1 MVQPIDYL
9 GMLPQV
15 DLGQSL
21 LSGIQAGSALGAIRD
36 KRQADEQAK
45 AMQAQ
50 YSADL
55 EQTLANPTAQNF
67 AALTAKYPKQREAFK
82 QSWEILDKDQ
92 QDAEFGAG
100 AKVYSAL
107 RNGRPDA
114 ALQVLD
120 QQIAAMENT
129 GQDVSDLKN
138 IRAQIQRDPN
148 VAAGHVGL
156 VLSSVDPDRW
166 SKVATEMRASEQAPF
181 DLTEKQAK
189 AQKAAVDAKFAES
202 MAVQDLQKKGWE
214 IAKLQED
221 TEVSRQNSKIAA
233 INAQI
238 ARETKPDKIN
248 ELRQKMQ
255 GEQAKRDTAI
265 REKAAEIATARS
277 GIDNSLSVIDRL
289 IKNPELDNILGA
301 VEGGSFY
308 PGTLVGLVSPFS
320 DADKRADA
328 MADLENI
335 QSQSFLN
342 NLMDARAKG
351 ATFGDLTEKE
361 GDRLINYVRNL
372 SQKQSEGQFRS
383 NLSEVQRLLLK
394 SRSSLS
400 DRYGVPDVTPDTPAV
415 APSPNE
421 IDALL
426 QKYGS

>member
-55 EQTLANPTAQNF
+55 EQTLANPTARNF
-67 AALTAKYPKQREAFK
+67 AALTAKYPRQREAFK

-156 VLSSVDPDRW
+156 VLSSVDPERW
-166 SKVATEMRASEQAPF
+166 SKIATEMRASEQAPF

-202 MAVQDLQKKGWE
+202 MAVQDLAKKGWD
-214 IAKLQED
+214 IAKLQND
-221 TEVSRQNSKIAA
+221 IGISRQNTQIAA
-233 INAQI
+233 MNANLKRETNDLKRQELQQKVNDAQI
-238 ARETKPDKIN
+238 KRDDAVREKVATVESARASIDNMLNTADRVLQTPFGVVGSAAGPISSKLPTIGQETADFEELVNTLSSQAFMAQIPNLKGMGALSNAEGEKLQSSLQN
-248 ELRQKMQ
+248 LSLRQSP
-255 GEQAKRDTAI
+255 ERLI
-265 REKAAEIATARS
+265 ENVREAQRLMLKARS
-277 GIDNSLSVIDRL
+277 TV
-289 IKNPELDNILGA
+289 A
-301 VEGGSFY
+301 
-308 PGTLVGLVSPFS
+308 
-320 DADKRADA
+320 
-328 MADLENI
+328 
-335 QSQSFLN
+335 
-342 NLMDARAKG
+342 
-351 ATFGDLTEKE
+351 
-361 GDRLINYVRNL
+361 
-372 SQKQSEGQFRS
+372 
-383 NLSEVQRLLLK
+383 
-394 SRSSLS
+394 
-400 DRYGVPDVTPDTPAV
+400 DRYGVPDITPDTPAV
-415 APSPNE
+415 TPAASE

-426 QKYGS
+426 QKYGG